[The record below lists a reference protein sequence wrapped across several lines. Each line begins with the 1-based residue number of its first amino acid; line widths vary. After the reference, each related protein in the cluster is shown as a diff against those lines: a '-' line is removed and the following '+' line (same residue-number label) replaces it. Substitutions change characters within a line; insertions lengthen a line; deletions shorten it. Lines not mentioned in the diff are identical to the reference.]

1 MPELEIPEKL
11 HKVLTTKARIIVVIG
26 GRSSGKSEGIGRIV
40 MMWAQTQRADVL
52 CGREYQNSIDES
64 VHKLLKG
71 LIDKLGMSGVSNT
84 EKKIDFVGGGGI
96 RYKGFSRSSSA
107 ARSAQDFKYSWIE
120 EAQDMSEQSIIDLI
134 PTIRAADSKLIFT
147 ANPQASNDPFSRRF
161 IEPFKSVLDRHGYY
175 EDSLH
180 LVIVMNWR
188 DNPWHG
194 ELEENRLW
202 DLANLPRA
210 KYDHIW
216 EGHYN
221 DSVEDAIIL
230 SEWFDAAIDAHE
242 KLGFKPLGAKVVSH
256 DPSDVG
262 SDPKGLCLRHGSV
275 ILDVQEKTGLDVNDG
290 CDWAT
295 SFAIEHGAD
304 LFTWDCDGLG
314 VSLRRQVRD
323 AFDGKKIEYDMF
335 KGSERVEQP
344 DNIYEPVEGEAKR
357 KGRTNQETFKN
368 KRAQYCWAL
377 RDRFYKTYRAVE
389 HGEYI
394 DPDQLISLSSG
405 IKCMV
410 QLRSETCRIPRKA
423 NGSGLIQIMGKPE
436 MKTKYGIAS
445 PNLFDSLFMSLKVP
459 DISAIPERKRITI
472 PTLRHAWR

>member
-11 HKVLTTKARIIVVIG
+11 QRVLTTRARIIVVIG
-26 GRSSGKSEGIGRIV
+26 GRSSGKSEGIGRIM
-40 MMWAQTQRADVL
+40 MMWGQTQRADIL

-71 LIDKLGMSGVSNT
+71 LITKLGMSGVST
-84 EKKIDFVGGGGI
+84 TDKKIDFAEGGSI
-96 RYKGFSRSSSA
+96 RYKGFARSSSA
-107 ARSAQDFKYSWIE
+107 VKSAQDFKYSWIE
-120 EAQDMSEQSIIDLI
+120 EAHDLSGQSIIDLI
-134 PTIRAADSKLIFT
+134 PTIRAAESKLLFT
-147 ANPQASNDPFSRRF
+147 ANPQASNDPFSQRF
-161 IEPFKSVLDRHGYY
+161 IEPFKRALDRYGFY

-194 ELEENRLW
+194 ELEETRLW

-216 EGHYN
+216 EGAYN

-230 SEWFDAAIDAHE
+230 SEWFDASIDAHE
-242 KLGFKPLGAKVVSH
+242 KLGFKPVGAKVVSH

-290 CDWAT
+290 CDWAID
-295 SFAIEHGAD
+295 FAIENGAD

-314 VSLRRQVRD
+314 VSLRRQVHD
-323 AFDGKKIEYDMF
+323 ALEGKRIDYEMF
-335 KGSERVEQP
+335 KGSEGVERP
-344 DNIYEPVEGEAKR
+344 EDTYEPVEGEAKR
-357 KGRTNQETFKN
+357 KGRTNRETFKN
-368 KRAQYCWAL
+368 LRAQYCWAL
-377 RDRFYKTYRAVE
+377 RDRFYKTYRAVQ

-394 DPDQLISLSSG
+394 DPDELISLSSN
-405 IKCMV
+405 IHNMV

-423 NGSGLIQIMGKPE
+423 NGNGLIQIMGKPE

-445 PNLFDSLFMSLKVP
+445 PNLFDSLFMSLKIPAV
-459 DISAIPERKRITI
+459 AAMPERKSLTV
-472 PTLRHAWR
+472 PLLRRLR